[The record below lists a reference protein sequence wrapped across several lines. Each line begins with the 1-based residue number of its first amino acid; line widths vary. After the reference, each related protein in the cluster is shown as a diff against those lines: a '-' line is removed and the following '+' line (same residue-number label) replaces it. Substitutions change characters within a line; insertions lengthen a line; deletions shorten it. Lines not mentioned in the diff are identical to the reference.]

1 MTQSDLTVA
10 ALPID
15 IAFADRESNLAA
27 ARSMARELKAPAH
40 ILVLP
45 ELFST
50 GYVNDPEAMH
60 QLAEDNSG
68 PTMQAVRA
76 IAAEHSCAVAGS
88 FVARENDRVCNR
100 AFLVGPDGTLLAL
113 YDKRHL
119 FSMSRE
125 TEVFSPGSQEIP
137 IATFRGW
144 NVALAVCYDLRFPAW
159 LRNRDYAYDIMLL
172 PANWP
177 QSRAYAFEHL
187 LIARAIENQAPIVGA
202 NRGGS
207 DLYGTYDGCT
217 YAFDHMGHPALL
229 PHSTTATFNLE
240 ALRQARSR
248 FPAARDADHF
258 TFNH

>member
-60 QLAEDNSG
+60 KLAEDNSG

-100 AFLVGPDGTLLAL
+100 AFLVGPDGTLLAR

-119 FSMSRE
+119 FSMSR
-125 TEVFSPGSQEIP
+125 
-137 IATFRGW
+137 
-144 NVALAVCYDLRFPAW
+144 
-159 LRNRDYAYDIMLL
+159 
-172 PANWP
+172 
-177 QSRAYAFEHL
+177 
-187 LIARAIENQAPIVGA
+187 
-202 NRGGS
+202 
-207 DLYGTYDGCT
+207 
-217 YAFDHMGHPALL
+217 
-229 PHSTTATFNLE
+229 
-240 ALRQARSR
+240 
-248 FPAARDADHF
+248 
-258 TFNH
+258 